1 MSVKHAVLGL
11 VIERPGYGYELIQ
24 RLGVRI
30 EGWRPSDTAVYP
42 ALKSLRTEGLI
53 RAKAVSAPGS
63 SAHREVVWYESTD
76 DGRTFF
82 REWLHA
88 PPELAPQRDEFW
100 LKIAFASPEDLPR
113 LVEATRDLERACL
126 DRMAAL
132 TQPGKAEDL
141 RGKDVAWSAIG
152 QAWLRRYEAAHVA
165 VTIEAVQEVRAAM
178 KRAIRHRER
187 P

>member
-24 RLGVRI
+24 RLGDRI

-42 ALKSLRTEGLI
+42 ALKSLRTEGMI
-53 RAKAVSAPGS
+53 RAKAITDPGS
-63 SAHREVVWYESTD
+63 SAHRTVVWYEATD
-76 DGRTFF
+76 EGRTHF
-82 REWLHA
+82 RDWLHA

-100 LKIAFASPEDLPR
+100 LKVAFASHEDLPR
-113 LVEATRDLERACL
+113 LIEETRDLERACL

-132 TQPGKAEDL
+132 TQPGGTKDL
-141 RGKDVAWSAIG
+141 RGPNVPWSAIG
-152 QAWLRRYEAAHVA
+152 QAWLRRSEAAHVA

-178 KRAIRHRER
+178 KRAIRRREQ